1 MEKVGF
7 LNIEQNEKD
16 FMNVHLTQE
25 QCEYVHAFL
34 GKSILDLELKEQK
47 NDSELEFLE
56 EMKQIL
62 RIFNAADS
70 ATIRARLK

>member
-1 MEKVGF
+1 MERVGF
-7 LNIEQNEKD
+7 LNVESSEKD

-25 QCEYVHAFL
+25 QCEYVYAFL
-34 GKSILDLELKEQK
+34 GKSILDLDLKEQK

-62 RIFNAADS
+62 RVFNAADS

>member
-1 MEKVGF
+1 MERVGF
-7 LNIEQNEKD
+7 LNVESNEKD

-34 GKSILDLELKEQK
+34 GKSVLDLDLKEQK

-62 RIFNAADS
+62 RVFNAADS

>member
-1 MEKVGF
+1 MERVGF
-7 LNIEQNEKD
+7 LNVESSEKD
-16 FMNVHLTQE
+16 FTNVHLTQE
-25 QCEYVHAFL
+25 QCEYVYAFL
-34 GKSILDLELKEQK
+34 GKSILDLDLKEQK

>member
-1 MEKVGF
+1 MERVGF
-7 LNIEQNEKD
+7 LNVESSEKD

-25 QCEYVHAFL
+25 QCEYVYAFL
-34 GKSILDLELKEQK
+34 GKSILDLDLKEQK

>member
-7 LNIEQNEKD
+7 LNIEQNEQD

-62 RIFNAADS
+62 RVFNAADS

>member
-1 MEKVGF
+1 MKKVGF

-25 QCEYVHAFL
+25 QCEYVYAFL
-34 GKSILDLELKEQK
+34 AKSLLDLDMKEQK

-62 RIFNAADS
+62 RVFNAADS
-70 ATIRARLK
+70 ATIRAKLD

>member
-62 RIFNAADS
+62 RVFNAADS
-70 ATIRARLK
+70 ATIHARLK

>member
-25 QCEYVHAFL
+25 QWEYVHAFL
-34 GKSILDLELKEQK
+34 GKSLLDLELKEQK
-47 NDSELEFLE
+47 NDSELDFLN

-62 RIFNAADS
+62 RVFNAADS
-70 ATIRARLK
+70 AIIRTKLD

>member
-25 QCEYVHAFL
+25 QCEYVQAFL
-34 GKSILDLELKEQK
+34 GKSILDLELKKQK
-47 NDSELEFLE
+47 NDSELDFLE

-62 RIFNAADS
+62 RVFDAADS
-70 ATIRARLK
+70 AIIRSRLH

>member
-1 MEKVGF
+1 MEKIGF
-7 LNIEQNEKD
+7 LNIERNERD

-25 QCEYVHAFL
+25 QCEYIHAFL
-34 GKSILDLELKEQK
+34 GKSLLDLDLKEQK

-56 EMKQIL
+56 EMKQIS

-70 ATIRARLK
+70 ATIRARLT